1 MDIQLRLKPNA
12 PALKHFTAEQLAD
25 LANSFTVKLA
35 PGVEL
40 VYFGQNA
47 PFDTSKR
54 WQPTDAY
61 GAPVGQ
67 MKTFNGT
74 TWT

>member
-1 MDIQLRLKPNA
+1 MDLQLRLKQHA
-12 PALKHFTAEQLAD
+12 PALNHFTAEQLID
-25 LANSFTVKLA
+25 LARSFTVKLD

-40 VYFGQNA
+40 VYFGQTA

-74 TWT
+74 SWT

>member
-1 MDIQLRLKPNA
+1 MDIQLRLKQNA
-12 PALKHFTAEQLAD
+12 PALNHFTAEQLID
-25 LANSFTVKLA
+25 LARSFTIKLA

-40 VYFGQNA
+40 VHFSENA

-61 GAPVGQ
+61 GTPVGQ

-74 TWT
+74 AWT

>member
-1 MDIQLRLKPNA
+1 
-12 PALKHFTAEQLAD
+12 LAR
-25 LANSFTVKLA
+25 SFTVKLD

-40 VYFGQNA
+40 VYFGATA

-61 GAPVGQ
+61 GSPVGA

-74 TWT
+74 SWT

>member
-1 MDIQLRLKPNA
+1 MELQLRLKQNA
-12 PALKHFTAEQLAD
+12 PALNHFTSEQLID
-25 LANSFTVKLA
+25 LARSFTVKLD

-40 VYFGQNA
+40 VYFGATA

-61 GAPVGQ
+61 GSPVGA

-74 TWT
+74 SWT

>member
-1 MDIQLRLKPNA
+1 MDLLIQIKPNA
-12 PALKHFTAEQLAD
+12 PALKHFTAEQLLD
-25 LANSFTVKLA
+25 LSRSLVVQLP
-35 PGVEL
+35 PGVDL
-40 VYFGQNA
+40 VYFGEHA

-61 GAPVGQ
+61 GTPVAQ

-74 TWT
+74 LWT

>member
-1 MDIQLRLKPNA
+1 MELQLRLKQHA
-12 PALKHFTAEQLAD
+12 PALSHFTAEQLID
-25 LANSFTVKLA
+25 LARSFTVKLD
-35 PGVEL
+35 PGVAL
-40 VYFGQNA
+40 VYFGVSA

-74 TWT
+74 SWT